1 MTSTRQL
8 PSNLVL
14 QSGAHRSIAQ
24 GGCALEWVA
33 FLAGEKHSDAAAAAA
48 DARSARLAGWERAA
62 AFVDRLLAVTASVT
76 VNVRE

>member
-1 MTSTRQL
+1 
-8 PSNLVL
+8 
-14 QSGAHRSIAQ
+14 
-24 GGCALEWVA
+24 LEWVA